1 MVVTHPLV
9 VVQGPT
15 ATGKTALG
23 IALAQAF
30 AGEIISADS
39 RQVYRLMDIGTA
51 KPSDEERASAPHHL
65 IDLVNPDEDFA
76 LADFLAHARAAIDS
90 VFSRGHLPLVVG
102 GTGQYITALLEG
114 WTIPHVPPDEAFRRQ
129 LTQEAQQVGS
139 AALHERLRQ
148 LDPEAAESIHPN
160 NLRRIIRALEV
171 CMATGERFSLI
182 RRKQPPPYLP
192 IHISLTSTRD
202 ALYTRADRRF
212 DAMMENGFLAEVQT
226 LLDAGYSRNLP
237 SMSGLGYAE
246 LVAHVLDDLPLA
258 EAVQRAKF
266 NTHNFIRRQ
275 LTWFRGHDQGVTWY
289 DVGEVSQTAI
299 IGDVAERL
307 KRHP

>member
-1 MVVTHPLV
+1 MVATQPLV
-9 VVQGPT
+9 VLQGPT
-15 ATGKTALG
+15 ASGKTALG

-30 AGEIISADS
+30 DGEIISADS
-39 RQVYRLMDIGTA
+39 RQVYRQMDIGTA
-51 KPSDEERASAPHHL
+51 KPTAEQRTAAPHHL

-76 LADFLAHARAAIDS
+76 LADFLDHARAAIDS
-90 VFSRGHLPLVVG
+90 VFSRARLPLVVG

-114 WTIPHVPPDEAFRRQ
+114 WTIPRVPPDEALRVR
-129 LTQEAQQVGS
+129 LTEEAERVGS
-139 AALHERLRQ
+139 AMLHERLRQ

-171 CMATGERFSLI
+171 CTVTGERFSVL

-192 IHISLTSTRD
+192 IHISLTSARER
-202 ALYTRADRRF
+202 LYARADSRF
-212 DAMMENGFLAEVQT
+212 DAMMAGGLLAEVGS
-226 LLDAGYSRNLP
+226 LLDAGYSRDLP

-246 LVAHVLDDLPLA
+246 LAAHLLDGEPLEA
-258 EAVQRAKF
+258 AVQRARF

-289 DVGEVSQTAI
+289 DVEVVSQPVI
-299 IGDVAERL
+299 MDDVAKRL
-307 KRHP
+307 KRHW